1 MTWQK
6 RCPQPISLR
15 CAGKL
20 RSRTGAL
27 GLCLCR
33 AHQLH
38 LTFLPAS
45 GMHLLRDAASKPT
58 HTWPIQQVRILG
70 LQAAESA
77 STDMCTWIFMC
88 AKGACGLGSYNQSVC
103 CRSLLSG

>member
-1 MTWQK
+1 MHW
-6 RCPQPISLR
+6 
-15 CAGKL
+15 GW
-20 RSRTGAL
+20 
-27 GLCLCR
+27 CLCR